1 MSTPISP
8 RQPGKWMTWR
18 GVQRELEQASDV
30 ALYLIDVGVESP
42 QNFALGDLQLSEE
55 TLPENSKLTVSTTI
69 SCVGQGGK
77 RAVELYVEDV
87 DPTLPL
93 VRDGVVV
100 LPPSRVAGRQEVELA
115 ENGSQTIE
123 FVVPGLALGMRHAE
137 LRLVGPDA
145 LTVDNTRFVSVMV
158 RSPWLVLV
166 AAPSD
171 VNTSAFVE
179 AIAPYQFRTAN
190 RAAYECLVI
199 PTDEITNHS
208 LADFAAVVLL
218 DPTPLPATAWE
229 QLAVYVRE
237 GGQLALLLGPH
248 AGDGSSF
255 NTTEAAALM
264 PGRLGRQYRVSGR
277 DVYLAPHS
285 YDHPIL
291 RDFRPFASSVPWDEF
306 PIFRYWNLQQ
316 LAPQTQIVLRYG
328 NNQPALLERSVG
340 PGTVLT
346 MTTPVT
352 EPERPRGRQAWNELA
367 GLNDWPRFMLVNQM
381 MRYLTQH
388 DAGQYNFDT
397 GQTVVLPNRS
407 DEDPGR
413 YLLFTPD
420 GETQPVQARDDKLT
434 ITTTETPGIYRLKG
448 DRDGPVSR
456 GFSVNLPLQASLLER
471 TNKEQLDKLFG
482 ADRYQLARDREQIE
496 RQQGRQRA
504 GREFFPFL
512 MAVLAVTLILEQ
524 LLANRFYRDTET
536 SARMTNWSLQ
546 PILDSY
552 SIVAILAAGL
562 LLALWVGPTFRRLS
576 LRRQRTLLV
585 LRVLV
590 ILLVILVMLRPTHI
604 STESKTQTAVL
615 LILFDQSLS
624 MQLPAA
630 SGSKSRWEAQLQ
642 TLRQISPLLK
652 DLGKNLEV
660 KVQPY
665 DATLHPQVWTDGQL
679 QLPAEPEGRETDIG
693 TSLHEAV
700 EQEAGKRL
708 AGVILLGDG
717 TQTAYQPAVEI
728 YDAARELGNRGYPL
742 YTVTYGPAGDAAQ
755 SRDVAVE
762 NLPEQYTIFVKNEL
776 AIRGLLRVRGYVNK
790 EIPVRL
796 EIEDSTGT
804 KQMVGPTPIQA
815 DQDNQQVDVNF
826 TYVPQ
831 KPGQYKL
838 TLKADE
844 QPGELVT
851 KNNELTAFLTVLEGG
866 LRVLYLEGEPRQE
879 QKFIRWALD
888 TSPDIDL
895 DFQWFPSRLRK
906 DWPVLLGDTIQ
917 KGNYDAYILGD
928 LDSAAL
934 GADNLK
940 QLAGEV
946 EKGKGLIAI
955 GGYHSFGPGGY
966 RTTPLADVLPIEMD
980 RLARQ
985 DFGRPD
991 VQRWHVPGPL
1001 QMLPTRSHPV
1011 TMLAS
1016 PADNLRAWQ
1025 ELKPLKGANRWAGA
1039 KDVPGIQVLA
1049 EAQGAE
1055 GEIPLLVAGAIRRGT
1070 RAGLCRRFHLAMV
1083 ATRPE
1088 HHASPVLATSHP
1100 LARSTR

>member
-1 MSTPISP
+1 
-8 RQPGKWMTWR
+8 
-18 GVQRELEQASDV
+18 
-30 ALYLIDVGVESP
+30 
-42 QNFALGDLQLSEE
+42 
-55 TLPENSKLTVSTTI
+55 
-69 SCVGQGGK
+69 
-77 RAVELYVEDV
+77 
-87 DPTLPL
+87 
-93 VRDGVVV
+93 
-100 LPPSRVAGRQEVELA
+100 
-115 ENGSQTIE
+115 
-123 FVVPGLALGMRHAE
+123 
-137 LRLVGPDA
+137 
-145 LTVDNTRFVSVMV
+145 
-158 RSPWLVLV
+158 
-166 AAPSD
+166 
-171 VNTSAFVE
+171 
-179 AIAPYQFRTAN
+179 
-190 RAAYECLVI
+190 
-199 PTDEITNHS
+199 
-208 LADFAAVVLL
+208 
-218 DPTPLPATAWE
+218 
-229 QLAVYVRE
+229 
-237 GGQLALLLGPH
+237 
-248 AGDGSSF
+248 
-255 NTTEAAALM
+255 
-264 PGRLGRQYRVSGR
+264 
-277 DVYLAPHS
+277 
-285 YDHPIL
+285 
-291 RDFRPFASSVPWDEF
+291 
-306 PIFRYWNLQQ
+306 
-316 LAPQTQIVLRYG
+316 
-328 NNQPALLERSVG
+328 
-340 PGTVLT
+340 
-346 MTTPVT
+346 
-352 EPERPRGRQAWNELA
+352 
-367 GLNDWPRFMLVNQM
+367 
-381 MRYLTQH
+381 
-388 DAGQYNFDT
+388 
-397 GQTVVLPNRS
+397 
-407 DEDPGR
+407 
-413 YLLFTPD
+413 
-420 GETQPVQARDDKLT
+420 
-434 ITTTETPGIYRLKG
+434 
-448 DRDGPVSR
+448 
-456 GFSVNLPLQASLLER
+456 
-471 TNKEQLDKLFG
+471 
-482 ADRYQLARDREQIE
+482 
-496 RQQGRQRA
+496 
-504 GREFFPFL
+504 
-512 MAVLAVTLILEQ
+512 
-524 LLANRFYRDTET
+524 
-536 SARMTNWSLQ
+536 MTNWSLQ

-562 LLALWVGPTFRRLS
+562 LLALWVGPTVRRLS
-576 LRRQRTLLV
+576 LRRQRTLVV
-585 LRVLV
+585 LRALV
-590 ILLVILVMLRPTHI
+590 ILLVILVMLRPSHI

-615 LILFDQSLS
+615 LILPDQSLS

-630 SGSKSRWEAQLQ
+630 SGGKSRWEAQLQ

-665 DATLHPQVWTDGQL
+665 DATLHPQVWTDGQM

-693 TSLHEAV
+693 SSLHEAV

-717 TQTAYQPAVEI
+717 TQTAYQPSVEI

-790 EIPVRL
+790 EIAVRL

-804 KQMVGPTPIQA
+804 KQIVGPTPIQA

-906 DWPVLLGDTIQ
+906 DWPVLLGDTIP

-966 RTTPLADVLPIEMD
+966 RATPLADVLPIEMD

-1049 EAQGAE
+1049 EARGAE
-1055 GEIPLLVAGAIRRGT
+1055 GEIPLLVAGQYGGGRVLAL
-1070 RAGLCRRFHLAMV
+1070 AGDSTWQWWRQGLSTMHRRFWRQVILWLARRDDLTRNDVWIDLPQRRFPVGSRVTFSTGARTAMGDVIPDARLTATLTGPVGQPAPIRLAVKGEEFSGTIDRIIQPGSYQISVVAVDMSGQQLGTSTASFEVMDQDVELSNPAADPDQMARLANFTRESGGRVVAPEQLPALLEEIQQNPPKMV
-1083 ATRPE
+1083 EEVLTRWQL
-1088 HHASPVLATSHP
+1088 ADTWWDAWLVLACLVALLGTEWF
-1100 LARSTR
+1100 LRKRWGLV